1 MAHIAV
7 WNPRA
12 YILAMLRKSLC
23 CALAG
28 ALAALPAGA
37 YIALLPTWQ
46 TTGEIVAGWALIA
59 MTAVGLEWLRDELRG
74 V

>member
-1 MAHIAV
+1 MI
-7 WNPRA
+7 R
-12 YILAMLRKSLC
+12 IRRGIS

-37 YIALLPTWQ
+37 YIAILPTFQ
-46 TTGEIVAGWALIA
+46 TSGEIMVGWLLIA
-59 MTAVGLEWLRDELRG
+59 MSVIGIEWLRDEIRG